1 MAVRLQK
8 TPSTN
13 PSTQEKGY
21 VFRQVE
27 TNKVTQ
33 DSLAEL
39 LARGGTFSKGEA
51 RGLFTDFPPFIADA
65 LANNGKVSIDGLG
78 TFSLSVSAGWKAD
91 KADLKKSDVTLSIN
105 FTPDAALLAPV
116 QAAEITVV
124 SNTKTEDTDESDDSE
139 TSSGTGTGKNNEG

>member
-1 MAVRLQK
+1 MAIRIQK
-8 TPSTN
+8 SNAVN
-13 PSTQEKGY
+13 PSTGAKGY

-91 KADLKKSDVTLSIN
+91 KADLKKSDVTLGIN
-105 FTPDAALLAPV
+105 FTPDASFLTTV
-116 QAAEITVV
+116 QAADITVV
-124 SNTKTEDTDESDDSE
+124 SNVKGEDSE
-139 TSSGTGTGKNNEG
+139 EETDTESGGTTRPDAE